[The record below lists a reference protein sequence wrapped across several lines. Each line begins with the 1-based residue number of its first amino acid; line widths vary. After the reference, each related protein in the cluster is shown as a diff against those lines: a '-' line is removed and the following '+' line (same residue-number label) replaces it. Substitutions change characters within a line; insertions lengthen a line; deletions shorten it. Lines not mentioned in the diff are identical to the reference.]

1 MVAIMAAFAVR
12 PLIGDS
18 DSAALVFGFALMAL
32 LLLAVY
38 NVNLD
43 EFTGEGV
50 VPSARVKTRR
60 VVAWTLAAAAG
71 IERVFLSFFHNH
83 TLEVIGTVCWLL
95 FVLFVTVSE
104 LRSVLRQRHVT
115 GETICM
121 AVSVYLLAGF
131 SWALL
136 YIVMFERH
144 PESFAGVGGPNA
156 SAASGLPRTFPL
168 FGYYSLGTL
177 STIGGGDITP
187 VSLPARYA
195 TVAEA
200 IMGQFYLAILV
211 ARLVGLQM
219 AHLTSQ
225 KADHSTDQ

>member
-1 MVAIMAAFAVR
+1 MIAIIAAFGVR
-12 PLIGDS
+12 PLIGES
-18 DSAALVFGFALMAL
+18 DADGLIFGLVLMAL

-38 NVNLD
+38 NINLD
-43 EFTGEGV
+43 DSLSEGG
-50 VPSARVKTRR
+50 VPMLRVRTRR
-60 VVAWTLAAAAG
+60 IIAWSLAAAAG
-71 IERVFLSFFHNH
+71 VERIFLSWVHTH
-83 TLEVIGTVCWLL
+83 TLELFGTLCWLA

-104 LRSVLRQRHVT
+104 LRSVLRQKRVT

-131 SWALL
+131 AWALL

-144 PESFAGVGGPNA
+144 PESFAGVGALVPNGA
-156 SAASGLPRTFPL
+156 HGLPRAFPL

-187 VSLPARYA
+187 VTLQARYA

-211 ARLVGLQM
+211 ARLVSLQM
-219 AHLTSQ
+219 AHSIER
-225 KADHSTDQ
+225 KADDQ